1 MAFYTVTEFAK
12 KAGISAR
19 MLRHYDEKG
28 LLKPSGYSEGGYRL
42 YTDED
47 MAVLQRIVSLRYLNF
62 SLPQIKSVLQM
73 EKGQDIRASLRRQ
86 KEEFEREQEHLRQII
101 QALDT
106 LEKEEEFEWQKLS
119 EVMQI
124 VNSEEQVQKRFEDS
138 WRRDR
143 CADLHHRYSTN
154 PDQWL
159 RFLYRQMKVKAGD
172 RVIEI
177 DASDGIFWTENA
189 DQIPRCRITQTAP
202 SEVVLDRIRG
212 NMEAAEWKEAC
223 NFDYALVPTGR
234 ISLPKQTYDVIVANH
249 LFIHSNDLAH
259 VLETCCDALKPGGH
273 FYCTAI
279 GQGHMKELL
288 DLAIE
293 YDSGVHFYNMDCL
306 QNFSMENGTEL
317 LGRYFEDVSW
327 HPYIDSIETDDA
339 NALLDYLWGTY
350 SNIQTVLAHKR
361 DGLLR
366 HIQKRIREKG
376 KLIIHK
382 EQGISSA
389 RRPQ

>member
-42 YTDED
+42 YTDQD

-62 SLPQIKSVLQM
+62 SLPQIQSVLQM
-73 EKGQDIRASLRRQ
+73 EQGQDIRASIRRQ
-86 KEEFEREQEHLRQII
+86 KEEFQRKQEHLRQII

-106 LEKEEEFEWQKLS
+106 LEQEEEFDWQKLS
-119 EVMQI
+119 NLMQI
-124 VNSEEQVQKRFEDS
+124 INSEEQVQKRFEDS

-159 RFLYRQMKVKAGD
+159 RFLYRQMQVKHGD
-172 RVIEI
+172 RILEI
-177 DASDGIFWTENA
+177 DASDGVFWRENA
-189 DQIPRCRITQTAP
+189 EVVPACHITQTAP
-202 SEVVLDRIRG
+202 SEAVLERIRS
-212 NMEAAEWKEAC
+212 NMEAAEWKPGC
-223 NFDYALVPTGR
+223 SFDYALVPTGK
-234 ISLPKQTYDVIVANH
+234 ISLPEQSYDVIVANH
-249 LFIHSNDLAH
+249 LFIHSSELDH
-259 VLETCCDALKPGGH
+259 VLETCSSALKPGGR

-279 GQGHMKELL
+279 GQGHMKKLL
-288 DLAIE
+288 DLATE
-293 YDSGVHFYNMDCL
+293 FDSSVHFYNMDCL
-306 QNFSMENGTEL
+306 QNFSRENGIER
-317 LGRYFEDVSW
+317 LGRHFENITW
-327 HPYIDSIETDDA
+327 HPFIDSIETDDA
-339 NALLDYLWGTY
+339 EALFSYLWGTY

-366 HIQKRIREKG
+366 HIQKTIHKNG
-376 KLIIHK
+376 KLIIQK
-382 EQGISSA
+382 DQGIFSA
-389 RRPQ
+389 RRQL